1 MLLIIIVFVIAVV
14 HLASEIEIRVT
25 KNRDLER
32 LHQKLNREQL
42 LEQIMLVLQ
51 YQEQPL
57 NYIKSHVAIDP
68 LLITKIL
75 NFRHLND
82 PLLIYQELTK
92 PDYQKFSKEQAV
104 KQQQIKSRYQKI
116 LIISLIVL
124 FISYFWL

>member
-1 MLLIIIVFVIAVV
+1 MLLIIIVFVIVV
-14 HLASEIEIRVT
+14 VKLATEVEIRIT
-25 KNRDLER
+25 KNRNLQR
-32 LHQKLNREQL
+32 LHQRLNREQL

-57 NYIKSHVAIDP
+57 NYIKNHVAIDP

-82 PLLIYQELTK
+82 PILIYQELTQ
-92 PDYQKFSKEQAV
+92 PEYQKFSEEQGR
-104 KQQQIKSRYQKI
+104 KQQQIKSKYQKI

>member
-1 MLLIIIVFVIAVV
+1 MLLIIIVFVIVAVY
-14 HLASEIEIRVT
+14 LITEIEIRIT
-25 KNRDLER
+25 KNRDLQC

-57 NYIKSHVAIDP
+57 NYIKSHVALDP
-68 LLITKIL
+68 LLIAKIL

-92 PDYQKFSKEQAV
+92 PDYQKFNTEQIR
-104 KQQQIKSRYQKI
+104 KQQQIKKKYQKI
-116 LIISLIVL
+116 LIISLIII
-124 FISYFWL
+124 FSSYFWL